1 MAPFA
6 NIFKLLSTG
15 WNVKLFS
22 KFNELSAT
30 GTGWNENLSEVW
42 WSSLRSKGFVGRMN
56 SASWVAVKVAMKSE
70 LCIKGVIVLILVG
83 DGDGSIVVEE
93 SVITSEACMRDA
105 VVLILDEDGNDMAS
119 WADTAMEKWYWCYL
133 NRRRT
138 NSPKESFK
146 KVVNSLIMRT
156 WWFGSVSRKS
166 QPVLS
171 FPWWKL

>member
-1 MAPFA
+1 
-6 NIFKLLSTG
+6 
-15 WNVKLFS
+15 
-22 KFNELSAT
+22 
-30 GTGWNENLSEVW
+30 
-42 WSSLRSKGFVGRMN
+42 
-56 SASWVAVKVAMKSE
+56 MKSE

-119 WADTAMEKWYWCYL
+119 WADTAMEKCYWCYL

-138 NSPKESFK
+138 NSPKEPFK

-156 WWFGSVSRKS
+156 
-166 QPVLS
+166 
-171 FPWWKL
+171 